1 MCYILIYYSIN
12 NTDVK
17 LNEYYQIYGHK
28 LVKNIYRLEML
39 YEQINWNTKDLN
51 SGLHYNNCFTDN
63 YIYMYVCIKCHL
75 AIT

>member
-39 YEQINWNTKDLN
+39 YEQINWNTKDHN
-51 SGLHYNNCFTDN
+51 IGLQYNNCFTDN
-63 YIYMYVCIKCHL
+63 YIYMYV
-75 AIT
+75 

>member
-28 LVKNIYRLEML
+28 LVKNIYIDWKCCMNKLIGIL
-39 YEQINWNTKDLN
+39 KTLIA
-51 SGLHYNNCFTDN
+51 G
-63 YIYMYVCIKCHL
+63 YIITIALLIIISICMYKMSL
-75 AIT
+75 TIT